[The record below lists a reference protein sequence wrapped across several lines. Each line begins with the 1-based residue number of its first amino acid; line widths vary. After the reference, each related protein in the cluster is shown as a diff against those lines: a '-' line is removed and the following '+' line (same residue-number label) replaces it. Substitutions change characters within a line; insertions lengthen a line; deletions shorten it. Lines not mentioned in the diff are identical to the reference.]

1 MNSRS
6 RRNRC
11 FIDVDNFNS
20 SIKKVN
26 ATLKKAKSFE
36 TKKVNDMNTK
46 SPKLT
51 SKKAKSF
58 ETQNAEKN
66 VIDNEF
72 VKNLKRVRS
81 SNKEQQNLRYIIE
94 WDQKFNPHHK
104 IIYYQPHMFWLLYL
118 LRKYNKDVERTKR
131 IWSSRTM
138 SKYRAL
144 NLPMLT
150 QKFLD
155 NVMTLNPD
163 INLEYPLIPTK
174 LPQIETKEVHDEITR
189 NVNLSKSDGNDL
201 IQRYFLLTR
210 GFTVET
216 ACLKDIQFTNQ
227 KKIVA
232 RIEEDVI
239 KRYKSNNNNGSNNN
253 GSKKYEL
260 LICYAIHL
268 LDTPAN
274 SRPISANP
282 TDSDFVLLVYI
293 DLINMLHGIE
303 KVRDFI
309 QTGIASPLFSK
320 YNHSSLCRLLKL
332 NTSFDTLKQLIDARS
347 INNKKKW
354 KPDVE
359 RMGGLLLKTTAFQ
372 IKPICAYFIMAHTLL
387 GVTWPNLILREKL
400 MQEKYHNS
408 TLYKELKWGSYLQ
421 MGRNMVRVRS

>member
-6 RRNRC
+6 IRLSPNRSV
-11 FIDVDNFNS
+11 IDVG
-20 SIKKVN
+20 KLN
-26 ATLKKAKSFE
+26 AKSPRRTSKKAKSFD
-36 TKKVNDMNTK
+36 TNQVNDK

-58 ETQNAEKN
+58 ETQNAKKN
-66 VIDNEF
+66 VVDYEF
-72 VKNLKRVRS
+72 VKNLHRVRS

-104 IIYYQPHMFWLLYL
+104 ITYYQAHMFWLLYL
-118 LRKYNKDVERTKR
+118 LRKYQDVETTKR

-144 NLPMLT
+144 KLPMLA
-150 QKFLD
+150 QKFIN
-155 NVMTLNPD
+155 NVMTLNPH
-163 INLEYPLIPTK
+163 INPDYPAILAK
-174 LPQIETKEVHDEITR
+174 LPQIESQQVHDEITR
-189 NVNLSKSDGNDL
+189 NLKLSKSDGNDL
-201 IQRYFLLTR
+201 IQRYFRLTR
-210 GFTVET
+210 EFTVET
-216 ACLKDIQFTNQ
+216 ACLKDIQLTNQ
-227 KKIVA
+227 KKIIA
-232 RIEEDVI
+232 TIEKDVI
-239 KRYKSNNNNGSNNN
+239 KRYKSKQKN
-253 GSKKYEL
+253 GSKNVRHEV

-282 TDSDFVLLVYI
+282 TDGDFVLLVYI

-347 INNKKKW
+347 INNTDKNKKW
-354 KPDVE
+354 KPGVE
-359 RMGGLLLKTTAFQ
+359 RMGGMLLKTNAFQ

-387 GVTWPNLILREKL
+387 GVTWPNPILGQKL
-400 MQEKYHNS
+400 MQEKYRNS
-408 TLYKELKWGSYLQ
+408 TLYEELKWGSYKQ
-421 MGRNMVRVRS
+421 MGRNIKSLFQ

>member
-6 RRNRC
+6 RRLSPNRSV
-11 FIDVDNFNS
+11 IDVG
-20 SIKKVN
+20 KLN
-26 ATLKKAKSFE
+26 AKSPRRTSKKAKSFD
-36 TKKVNDMNTK
+36 TKKVNDK
-46 SPKLT
+46 SQKRT

-58 ETQNAEKN
+58 ETQNATKK
-66 VIDNEF
+66 VIDYEF
-72 VKNLKRVRS
+72 VKNLNRVGS
-81 SNKEQQNLRYIIE
+81 SNKEQQNLKYIIE
-94 WDQKFNPHHK
+94 WDQKFNPHY
-104 IIYYQPHMFWLLYL
+104 IEYYQSHMYWLLYL
-118 LRKYNKDVERTKR
+118 LRKYKDVERTKR
-131 IWSSRTM
+131 MWSSRTM

-144 NLPMLT
+144 KLPMLT
-150 QKFLD
+150 LKFLQ
-155 NVMTLNPD
+155 NVMTLNPQMNQD
-163 INLEYPLIPTK
+163 IPMLLTK
-174 LPQIETKEVHDEITR
+174 LPQIETKRVHDEITG
-189 NVNLSKSDGNDL
+189 NVNLSKSGENGL
-201 IQRYFLLTR
+201 IQRYFQLTR

-216 ACLKDIQFTNQ
+216 ACLKDIRFTNQ

-232 RIEEDVI
+232 KIENDVI
-239 KRYKSNNNNGSNNN
+239 KRYKAKPNNGLKNVRH
-253 GSKKYEL
+253 EL

-274 SRPISANP
+274 SRPISTNP

-347 INNKKKW
+347 INITDKNKIKW
-354 KPDVE
+354 KPGVE
-359 RMGGLLLKTTAFQ
+359 RMGGMLLKTTAFQ

-387 GVTWPNLILREKL
+387 GVTWPNPILGEKL

-408 TLYKELKWGSYLQ
+408 TLYEELKWGSYKQ
-421 MGRNMVRVRS
+421 MGRNILKVKSLF